1 MRGVGLAGWRT
12 GTKGG
17 GWSLKKKYYPGIF
30 KHIAHTYITLH
41 SLNYMFLKDIYT
53 YDYPLSLYQVLK
65 LYLRKDVKM
74 QQEKPMNSDQKSVW
88 PVALLMSP
96 VCVCVNDRTLGKSVF
111 IKIGRPGVL
120 WHQAATIRERLT
132 STRKFSPY
140 LAAIRV
146 VCAGNRQSSIQH
158 APGGTEGGGWC
169 IWWTYR

>member
-1 MRGVGLAGWRT
+1 
-12 GTKGG
+12 
-17 GWSLKKKYYPGIF
+17 
-30 KHIAHTYITLH
+30 
-41 SLNYMFLKDIYT
+41 
-53 YDYPLSLYQVLK
+53 
-65 LYLRKDVKM
+65 
-74 QQEKPMNSDQKSVW
+74 
-88 PVALLMSP
+88 MSP

-158 APGGTEGGGWC
+158 APGGAGGGG
-169 IWWTYR
+169 